1 MDSQVFSN
9 VSYALSEEM
18 VFYMEKPGS
27 IVMGMPQHLWTSHGR
42 RVFEQSF
49 DTYIVVFDLES

>member
-1 MDSQVFSN
+1 MFSN